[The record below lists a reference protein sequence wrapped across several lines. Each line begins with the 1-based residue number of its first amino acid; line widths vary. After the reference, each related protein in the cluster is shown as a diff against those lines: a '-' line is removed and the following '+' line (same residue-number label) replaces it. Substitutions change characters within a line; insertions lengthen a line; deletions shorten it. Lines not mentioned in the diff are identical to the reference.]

1 MTEEHVKGIFL
12 KVLIDT
18 VNNRVI
24 FAESDEDFVDVLLSF
39 LTMPLGTI
47 IRLIRNKPPIVRIG
61 CLNNLY
67 ESIENLDVHRY
78 HTEACKTML
87 LYPRNAAAAQCK
99 RLKLNID
106 DGEPLKYFI
115 CKRPECILF
124 GYRML
129 SHYRGAICGC
139 GEDMDY
145 EMGLCEK
152 EPKRRGFDARDR
164 GVFVKGLTRLII
176 SDKLEVMPAST
187 ETSLYVLS
195 KLGIMDGNTIEECNR
210 YISED
215 EVLTLLKCSLVS
227 KAPLTETLWEHNLEP
242 KLGTN
247 AFDQGSCN
255 ESRMEEPESNVSEE
269 IHEKRMIIG
278 KSKTKVHY
286 AETDDD
292 FPEAN
297 YSLEEPASCFESI
310 VNRGSSTSINL
321 VISKSKNIVYYAEA
335 NEDFVDLLF
344 SFLTVPLGYL
354 VKETSGSTSKGCIN
368 HLYNSAEEALYLKSF
383 EHKEMLLDPKLAHNF
398 RHENQLLDI
407 DEVINPLYYYA
418 EHHECANNKILTS
431 DKTCIP
437 SEGVFGSTLTVM
449 DPKSEYDEATRGG
462 FVMGSAKFNITD
474 NLIVTPIS
482 PVSCLSFLK
491 ECSVLSMTLRSV
503 LCVWTMRRRFVYW

>member
-1 MTEEHVKGIFL
+1 
-12 KVLIDT
+12 
-18 VNNRVI
+18 
-24 FAESDEDFVDVLLSF
+24 
-39 LTMPLGTI
+39 
-47 IRLIRNKPPIVRIG
+47 
-61 CLNNLY
+61 
-67 ESIENLDVHRY
+67 
-78 HTEACKTML
+78 ML

-106 DGEPLKYFI
+106 DGEPLKYFV
-115 CKRPECILF
+115 CKRLDCSLF
-124 GYRML
+124 EYQML

-187 ETSLYVLS
+187 ET
-195 KLGIMDGNTIEECNR
+195 KLGIMDKT
-210 YISED
+210 
-215 EVLTLLKCSLVS
+215 
-227 KAPLTETLWEHNLEP
+227 
-242 KLGTN
+242 
-247 AFDQGSCN
+247 SCN
-255 ESRMEEPESNVSEE
+255 ESRMEEPASNVSEE
-269 IHEKRMIIG
+269 IHDKPMIMG

-297 YSLEEPASCFESI
+297 YSLEEPASCFESN

-335 NEDFVDLLF
+335 NEAFVNLLF

-354 VKETSGSTSKGCIN
+354 VKKTSGITSKGCIN

-383 EHKEMLLDPKLAHNF
+383 EHKEMLLDPKLAHNL

-407 DEVINPLYYYA
+407 DEVINTQYYYA

-431 DKTCIP
+431 DKTLFP
-437 SEGVFGSTLTVM
+437 SQGVLFSMLTVT

-462 FVMGSAKFNITD
+462 FVMGSATINITD

-482 PVSCLSFLK
+482 CLSFLK
-491 ECSVLSMTLRSV
+491 ERSV
-503 LCVWTMRRRFVYW
+503 PFDDIEERVVRMDDEEAFRLLVASFVSESALTDAFLRDPNPEY